1 MAKLGV
7 RVDPVV
13 LGDRREAEMTQ
24 RNVEI
29 TTEDGTS
36 AASLHLPEGEGP
48 WPAAILYPD
57 AGGLRDTMRDMG
69 ERLTGLGYVTLV
81 PDIYYRAGGFAPFD
95 LPAAF
100 DDPAEMARL
109 MGLVRGVTAA
119 MAIGDARAHV
129 GFLTALPETTGD
141 AVGTTGYCIGGRLS
155 LLAAGSQGDRV
166 AAAAAFHAGSLAP
179 ADEPASPH
187 LLAGAMTAT
196 VYVGAATGDASF
208 PPDQHDRL
216 EQALTAAGVTHTI
229 ETYPAEHGFA
239 VADNPHYD
247 VAAAERH
254 WEALANLFRTALS
267 ADAPGH

>member
-1 MAKLGV
+1 M
-7 RVDPVV
+7 
-13 LGDRREAEMTQ
+13 MQ

-36 AASLHLPEGEGP
+36 TASLHVPEGEGP

-57 AGGLRDTMRDMG
+57 AGGLRDTLRNMA
-69 ERLTGLGYVTLV
+69 ERLTSLGYVTLV
-81 PDIYYRAGGFAPFD
+81 PDIYYRSGGFAPFD
-95 LPAAF
+95 LPSAF
-100 DDPAEMARL
+100 GDPAELERL
-109 MGLVRGVTAA
+109 MGLVRSVTAD
-119 MAIGDARAHV
+119 MAIRDARAQV
-129 GFLTALPETTGD
+129 GFLTALPETTGE

-166 AAAAAFHAGSLAP
+166 AAAAAFHAGSLAA
-179 ADEPASPH
+179 ADQPGSPH

-239 VADNPHYD
+239 VPDNPHYD
-247 VAAAERH
+247 PAAAERH
-254 WEALANLFRTALS
+254 WDALANLFSTSL
-267 ADAPGH
+267 PNP